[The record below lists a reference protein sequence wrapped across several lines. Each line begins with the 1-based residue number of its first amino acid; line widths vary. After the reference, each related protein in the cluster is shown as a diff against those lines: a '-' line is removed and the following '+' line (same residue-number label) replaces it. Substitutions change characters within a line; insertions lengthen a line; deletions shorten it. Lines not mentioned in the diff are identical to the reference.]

1 MPETKSKK
9 ISVQT
14 VGCRLNQY
22 ESEKIAAQLYPFGF
36 DRAQQNETADLYIIN
51 TCTVTH
57 KADADCRN
65 LIRRAARKNP
75 NSRIVV
81 TGCYVDN
88 DPSRVA
94 GMEGVDLIIQNAE
107 KDEIARILPEKL
119 PDLFR
124 SEPDKNCST
133 LVTDFFD
140 HNRAWLKVSDGCNQW
155 CSFCII
161 PTVRG
166 RIRNRNA
173 SDIIDEINSL
183 VESGYKEVVL
193 TGVHIG
199 HYRSRKVEPF
209 VKNLAGL
216 CRMILKETDLYRLR
230 ISSIEPQTVRDEL
243 VEVYAESNGRICRH
257 MHLPLQSGSSRI
269 LRLMQRPYDQNTYI
283 RRVQSVRNAVENTT
297 VGADVIVGFPG
308 ETDEDFE
315 HTRRLAES
323 GLIDYLHVFS
333 YSDRRDTPASRMPD
347 KVDPTVIKE
356 RNAILTRISNDLKAR
371 CHARQV
377 GRTLDV
383 ISQHKPNPD
392 GSYWGVSDNYLK
404 VKLPPT
410 ITPGREIVKVRITS
424 ASEDFISGEVIV

>member
-1 MPETKSKK
+1 MAETRTKK

-36 DRAQQNETADLYIIN
+36 DRVQQNETADLYIIN

-88 DPSRVA
+88 DPSLVA

-119 PDLFR
+119 PDLFT

-140 HNRAWLKVSDGCNQW
+140 HNRAWLKISDGCNQW

-166 RIRNRNA
+166 RIRNRTA
-173 SDIIDEINSL
+173 RSIIDEINSL
-183 VESGYKEVVL
+183 VENGYKEVVL

-199 HYRSRKVEPF
+199 HYRSRKEEPF

-216 CRMILKETDLYRLR
+216 CRMILNETDLYRLR
-230 ISSIEPQTVRDEL
+230 ISSIEPQTVREEL
-243 VEVYAESNGRICRH
+243 VDVYAESEGRICRH

-283 RRVQSVRNAVENTT
+283 RRVQSVRDAVENTT

-323 GLIDYLHVFS
+323 GMIDYLHVFS
-333 YSDRRDTPASRMPD
+333 YSDRRDTPASKMPD
-347 KVDPTVIKE
+347 KVDPTAIKE
-356 RNAILTRISNDLKAR
+356 RNAILTRISNELKTR
-371 CHARQV
+371 CHARQI
-377 GRTLDV
+377 GGTLEV
-383 ISQHKPNPD
+383 ISQHKPNSD

-404 VKLPPT
+404 VKLPAS
-410 ITPGREIVKVRITS
+410 ITPGRGIIKVKIT
-424 ASEDFISGEVIV
+424 AATDDFVTGDLVS

>member
-1 MPETKSKK
+1 MAETRMKK

-22 ESEKIAAQLYPFGF
+22 ESEKMAAQLYPYGF
-36 DRAQQNETADLYIIN
+36 DRAQHSEPADLYIIN

-65 LIRRAARKNP
+65 LIRKAARKNP
-75 NSRIVV
+75 STRIVV

-88 DPSRVA
+88 DPSKVA
-94 GMEGVDLIIQNAE
+94 GMEGVDLIIGNAQ
-107 KDEIARILPEKL
+107 KDDIARILPEKL
-119 PDLFR
+119 PDLFTE
-124 SEPDKNCST
+124 EPDKNCSP
-133 LVTDFFD
+133 LVSDFFD
-140 HNRAWLKVSDGCNQW
+140 HNRAWLKISDGCNQW

-173 SDIIDEINSL
+173 TEIIDEINSL
-183 VESGYKEVVL
+183 VANGYKEVVL

-199 HYRSRKVEPF
+199 HYRSRKVEPI

-216 CRMILKETDLYRLR
+216 CRMILRETDLYRLR
-230 ISSIEPQTVRDEL
+230 ISSIEPQTVREEL
-243 VEVYAESNGRICRH
+243 VEMYAGSNGRICRH

-269 LRLMQRPYDQNTYI
+269 LRQMRRPYDQNTYI
-283 RRVQSVRNAVENTT
+283 GRVSSVREAVENTT

-315 HTRRLAES
+315 RTRKLAES

-333 YSDRRDTPASRMPD
+333 YSDRRDTPASQMPD

-356 RNAILTRISNDLKAR
+356 RNAVLSRISNELKLR
-371 CHARQV
+371 CHTRQI
-377 GRTLDV
+377 GRTLEV

-392 GSYWGVSDNYLK
+392 GSYWGVSDNYVK
-404 VKLPPT
+404 VKLPSN
-410 ITPGREIVKVRITS
+410 IVPGKEIVKVRIS
-424 ASEDFISGEVIV
+424 AATDDFVAGEVVS